1 MIKKSIITC
10 MLALSALSYA
20 GSKDMTMEK
29 KKKVEEVAKDLAKP
43 NTPYA
48 SLSLH
53 YEQTRYSGDLEN
65 AESQKSHSL
74 IFQPTVPFNLDNG
87 DLLVF
92 RPALPYIIDS
102 PIPQGGGSYSDVSGF
117 GDIAI
122 DIMYANKMT
131 SNKLTA
137 FGLFAVL
144 PTGSEDELSGDNFV
158 LGPNLFFVRI
168 NPKDIVGFQLKQEW
182 DVAGDG
188 EEFNRSFIKPILTY
202 LPGKGYNIGTGPE
215 ITYDHTE
222 DQWEIPLNIS
232 AGKTSI
238 INGRPWKFGVE
249 LNHYVEASDA
259 FHKEWRVKFTVTPV
273 VENVLDKWF

>member
-1 MIKKSIITC
+1 MKKSIVMC
-10 MLALSALSYA
+10 MLALSVLSYA
-20 GSKDMTMEK
+20 GSKDMTEEENIK
-29 KKKVEEVAKDLAKP
+29 LEEVANDLDKP

-48 SLSLH
+48 SLSFH

-74 IFQPTVPFNLDNG
+74 IFQPTFPFNLDNG
-87 DLLVF
+87 DRLIF

-117 GDIAI
+117 GDIGI

-158 LGPNLFFVRI
+158 LGPNIFLARI
-168 NPKDIVGFQLKQEW
+168 NSKDITGVQLKQEW

-188 EEFNRSFIKPILTY
+188 NEVNRSFIKPMLVY

-222 DQWEIPLNIS
+222 DQWEIPLNLS
-232 AGKTSI
+232 VGKTSI
-238 INGRPWKFGVE
+238 INGRPWKCGVE

-259 FHKEWRVKFTVTPV
+259 FDKEWRVKFTVTPV
-273 VENVLDKWF
+273 VENVLDNWF